1 MPKKSKKCCILRYD
15 IDVVLK
21 NGNIPPFSFIEFYRS
36 KNKRQ
41 DINMATV
48 IVQSPKRA
56 GQLSKRGQNAMLKRL
71 SEVLPLHLYS
81 EIERFIPTGC
91 GASGLALEEIRLRSG
106 RSVYLTLGRAADK
119 QNLAMDT
126 VISSDE
132 ISQIFEKMCDGS
144 LYTYN
149 ESIVKGY
156 ISIGEGIRVGVCGR
170 ASIES
175 GRILGV
181 YNVSALNIRIPHGI
195 IELGGELFCPIRE
208 CVRRGEGVLVYS
220 PPAEGKTTL
229 LRSLCTML
237 SGGDRPMRV
246 VLVDSRDELGFLPDF
261 HRLSVDVLTGYP
273 KAEGIS
279 IATAFMNPEVIIC
292 DEIGSPDESKAIASA
307 QNCGVPL
314 IASAHGDDILSV
326 LRRPSMR
333 ALHDAYAFGL
343 YVGIR
348 IARDTGFSYVFH
360 SREEAQRLFEDI
372 GSCDPSF

>member
-1 MPKKSKKCCILRYD
+1 
-15 IDVVLK
+15 
-21 NGNIPPFSFIEFYRS
+21 
-36 KNKRQ
+36 
-41 DINMATV
+41 MATV
-48 IVQSPKRA
+48 IVQSSKRA

-71 SEVLPLHLYS
+71 CEVLPPHLCS

-91 GASGLALEEIRLRSG
+91 GVSDLALEEIRIRSG
-106 RSVYLTLGRAADK
+106 RNVYLTLGRAADK
-119 QNLAMDT
+119 QNFATDT
-126 VISSDE
+126 IISSDE

-181 YNVSALNIRIPHGI
+181 YNISALNIRIPRGI
-195 IELGGELFCPIRE
+195 IELSSELFCPIRE

-229 LRSLCTML
+229 LRSLCVML
-237 SGGDRPMRV
+237 SGGERPMRV
-246 VLVDSRDELGFLPDF
+246 ALVDSRDELGFLPDL
-261 HRLSVDVLTGYP
+261 HKLSTDVLTGYP

-292 DEIGSPDESKAIASA
+292 DEIGSPDEAKAIASA

-314 IASAHGDDILSV
+314 IASAHGDDVLSV

-348 IARDTGFSYVFH
+348 IAHNTGFSYVFH
-360 SREEAQRLFEDI
+360 SREEAERLFEDI